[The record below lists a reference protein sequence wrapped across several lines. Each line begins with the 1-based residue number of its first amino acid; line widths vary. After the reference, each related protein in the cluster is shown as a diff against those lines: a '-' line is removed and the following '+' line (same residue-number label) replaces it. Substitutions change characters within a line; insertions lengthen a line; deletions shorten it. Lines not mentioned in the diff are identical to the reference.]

1 MAAGQPTPPRLS
13 LCRRRDHRPG
23 KTTEQVKPL
32 RRQDHRPGESI
43 GIATQPAQAD
53 CPRQLTSLGS
63 LAFTGTLLF
72 LALDILIILL
82 LIVANGLFSGAEL
95 AIVSA
100 RRHRL
105 QQRAEQGQRAARVA
119 LRLADSPNE
128 FLSTVQIGITLI
140 GILSGA
146 LGGATVAQQLAPLL
160 GRLPGLAPYGEAL
173 SVVLVV
179 AAITFLSVV
188 IGELVPKRL
197 ALANPERLAC
207 AMAPSMR
214 WLSRL
219 SAPVVHLLGHSTDA
233 LLRLLG
239 VPSSSEPD
247 ITEDEIKAMLRQ
259 GADSGV
265 FEEVEHDMVQRVLR
279 LGDRTIK
286 TLMTPRTDIRWLDVE
301 ESLEDNLQEVL
312 ESTHSRFP
320 VGQGSL
326 DACLGVVRVRH
337 LLAAR
342 ISGQP
347 IDLEELMQPP
357 LFVAESTRAL
367 SVLEQFKRSG
377 IHIALVTDE
386 FGGVEGLVTLNDL
399 MEGIVGDL
407 PSIEDEGEPLVVTRE
422 DGSWLVDGSLDL
434 DAFTELIDQD
444 IFGIDQE
451 GRYHTLAGFVMHVLE
466 RIPHEADH
474 FEWQGYRFEVMDM
487 DGKRVDK
494 LLVTPIPS
502 RQTPGSALDDDLDSL

>member
-1 MAAGQPTPPRLS
+1 MAL
-13 LCRRRDHRPG
+13 
-23 KTTEQVKPL
+23 E
-32 RRQDHRPGESI
+32 
-43 GIATQPAQAD
+43 
-53 CPRQLTSLGS
+53 
-63 LAFTGTLLF
+63 
-72 LALDILIILL
+72 ILIILL
-82 LIVANGLFSGAEL
+82 LIVANGLFSGAEI
-95 AIVSA
+95 AIVSS

-105 QQRAEQGQRAARVA
+105 QQLAEKGRRSARVV
-119 LRLADSPNE
+119 LRLSDSPNE
-128 FLSTVQIGITLI
+128 FLSTVQVGITLI

-146 LGGATVAQQLAPLL
+146 VGGATVARQLTPWLEQV
-160 GRLPGLAPYGEAL
+160 PMLAPYSEGL
-173 SVVLVV
+173 SLGLVV

-197 ALANPERLAC
+197 ALANPEQLAC
-207 AMAPSMR
+207 TMAPTML
-214 WLSRL
+214 WLSRM

-233 LLRLLG
+233 LLKLLG
-239 VPSSSEPD
+239 VSTSSEPD
-247 ITEDEIKAMLRQ
+247 ITEDEIKAMIRQ

-286 TLMTPRTDIRWLDVE
+286 TLMTPRTDICWLDVE
-301 ESLEDNLQEVL
+301 EPLEDSLQEVL

-320 VGQGSL
+320 VGKGSL
-326 DACLGVVRVRH
+326 DDCLGVVRVRN
-337 LLAAR
+337 LLSAK
-342 ISGQP
+342 ISGEP
-347 IDLEELMQPP
+347 INLEALMQPP

-407 PSIEDEGEPLVVTRE
+407 PSVDDEEEPLVVTRD
-422 DGSWLVDGSLDL
+422 DGSWLVDGGLDL
-434 DAFTELIDQD
+434 DAFTELIDHD

-466 RIPHEADH
+466 RIPREADH

-494 LLVTPIPS
+494 LLVTPIPK
-502 RQTPGSALDDDLDSL
+502 RQPSDTDKDDDLDSL

>member
-1 MAAGQPTPPRLS
+1 MAL
-13 LCRRRDHRPG
+13 
-23 KTTEQVKPL
+23 E
-32 RRQDHRPGESI
+32 
-43 GIATQPAQAD
+43 
-53 CPRQLTSLGS
+53 
-63 LAFTGTLLF
+63 
-72 LALDILIILL
+72 ILIILL
-82 LIVANGLFSGAEL
+82 LIVANGLFSGAEI

-105 QQRAEQGQRAARVA
+105 QQLSEKGKRSAKVA

-146 LGGATVAQQLAPLL
+146 VGGATVARRLAPLL
-160 GRLPGLAPYGEAL
+160 DQLPLLRPYSEGLSFG
-173 SVVLVV
+173 LVV
-179 AAITFLSVV
+179 AVITFLSVV

-197 ALANPERLAC
+197 ALASPERLAC
-207 AMAPSMR
+207 AMAPTMR
-214 WLSRL
+214 WLSRV
-219 SAPVVHLLGHSTDA
+219 SAPVVHLLGQSTDA

-239 VPSSSEPD
+239 VSTSSEPD
-247 ITEDEIKAMLRQ
+247 ITEDEIKAMIRQ

-286 TLMTPRTDIRWLDVE
+286 TLMTPRTDICWLDVE
-301 ESLEDNLQEVL
+301 EPLEDSLQEVL

-320 VGQGSL
+320 VGRGSL
-326 DACLGVVRVRH
+326 DECLGVVRVRN
-337 LLAAR
+337 LLSAKLH
-342 ISGQP
+342 GEP
-347 IDLEELMQPP
+347 INLEELLQPP

-407 PSIEDEGEPLVVTRE
+407 PSVDDEEEPLVVTRE
-422 DGSWLVDGSLDL
+422 DGSWLVDAGLDL
-434 DAFTELIDQD
+434 DAFTELIDHD

-466 RIPHEADH
+466 RIPREADH

-494 LLVTPIPS
+494 LLVTPIP
-502 RQTPGSALDDDLDSL
+502 RHQTSATDKDDDLDSL

>member
-1 MAAGQPTPPRLS
+1 MAL
-13 LCRRRDHRPG
+13 
-23 KTTEQVKPL
+23 E
-32 RRQDHRPGESI
+32 
-43 GIATQPAQAD
+43 
-53 CPRQLTSLGS
+53 
-63 LAFTGTLLF
+63 
-72 LALDILIILL
+72 ILIVLL
-82 LIVANGLFSGAEL
+82 LIVANGLFSGAEI

-105 QQRAEQGQRAARVA
+105 QQLAEKGKRSARVV

-146 LGGATVAQQLAPLL
+146 VGGATVARQLAPLL
-160 GRLPGLAPYGEAL
+160 EQVPLLEPYSDGL
-173 SVVLVV
+173 SFVLVV
-179 AAITFLSVV
+179 AVITFLSVV

-197 ALANPERLAC
+197 ALANPEQLAC
-207 AMAPSMR
+207 TMAPSMR
-214 WLSRL
+214 WLSRV
-219 SAPVVHLLGHSTDA
+219 SAPVVHLLSHSTDV
-233 LLRLLG
+233 LLRLIG
-239 VPSSSEPD
+239 VPTSNEPD
-247 ITEDEIKAMLRQ
+247 ITEDEIKAMIRQ

-286 TLMTPRTDIRWLDVE
+286 TLMTPRTDICWLDVE
-301 ESLEDNLQEVL
+301 EPLEDSLQEVL
-312 ESTHSRFP
+312 DSTHSRFP
-320 VGQGSL
+320 VGKGSL
-326 DACLGVVRVRH
+326 DDCLGVVRVRN
-337 LLAAR
+337 LLSAK

-347 IDLEELMQPP
+347 INLEELMQPP

-407 PSIEDEGEPLVVTRE
+407 PSVDDEEEPLVVTRE
-422 DGSWLVDGSLDL
+422 DGSWLVDAGLDL
-434 DAFTELIDQD
+434 DAFTELIDHD

-466 RIPHEADH
+466 RIPREADH
-474 FEWQGYRFEVMDM
+474 FEWQGYRFEVIDM

-494 LLVTPIPS
+494 LLVTPIPK
-502 RQTPGSALDDDLDSL
+502 RQNNEAGADDDLDSL